1 MAETALKTKLK
12 AVGKPDTYIIGIY
25 ITLLLVSIV
34 ESYSASSREIVGSAL
49 GPMFKQLAFLALGVV
64 IMVICAR
71 MNYTRYLRGGIL
83 FSVMTFALMVYAA
96 VFGKTINGAN
106 RAVHVLGMTLQPA
119 EFAKLSIVFVLSL
132 VMASNI
138 DRKLGRIK
146 NAGLVISLIIV
157 AAFSVLL
164 VKQGMTNTLLFI
176 CISASLLI
184 IGKINY
190 KPFCLALM
198 GFALIIV
205 SVYAIQSKIEA
216 SSLDDLDKTE
226 QVVDDSKGQ
235 LRDKTWKAR
244 IDRYLQRWKTPMY
257 LEPITG
263 ENDQE
268 MYAYMAQANGGITGV
283 MPGNSR
289 ECSRLPLAF
298 SDYVF
303 SIVVED
309 LGFLGGVFLIG
320 LFFTLLIRAGGIARR
335 CSRAFPAFLVM
346 GAAVMVVLQA
356 FFHIAINT
364 GVFPVSGQ
372 QLPLISKGG
381 TSVIVTSIAFGV
393 MLSVS
398 RTATQSD
405 KAKDARREDEALPE
419 RMRVA
424 NPTKDK

>member
-1 MAETALKTKLK
+1 
-12 AVGKPDTYIIGIY
+12 
-25 ITLLLVSIV
+25 
-34 ESYSASSREIVGSAL
+34 
-49 GPMFKQLAFLALGVV
+49 MFKQLMFLALGVG
-64 IMVICAR
+64 IMIFCAR
-71 MNYTRYLRGGIL
+71 LNYVRYLKGGIL
-83 FSVMTFALMVYAA
+83 FSVVTIGLMLYANF
-96 VFGKTINGAN
+96 FGKTINGAQ
-106 RAVHVLGMTLQPA
+106 RAVHLLGFTLQPA
-119 EFAKLSIVFVLSL
+119 EFAKLAIVFLLSF

-146 NAGLVISLIIV
+146 DAGMWWSLAIV
-157 AAFSVLL
+157 GVFSVLL
-164 VKQGMTNTLLFI
+164 VMQGMTNTLLFI
-176 CISASLLI
+176 CVSASLLV

-190 KPFCLALM
+190 KRFWIAMM
-198 GFALIIV
+198 GFALIGV
-205 SVYAIQSKIEA
+205 SVYAIQQKIES

-226 QVVDDSKGQ
+226 QVDAADKGQ
-235 LRDKTWKAR
+235 LRDKTWQAR
-244 IDRYLQRWKTPMY
+244 IDRYIQRWKTPMY
-257 LEPITG
+257 LEPITST
-263 ENDQE
+263 NDQE
-268 MYAYMAQANGGITGV
+268 MYSYMAQANGGITGV

-303 SIVVED
+303 SIIVED
-309 LGFLGGVFLIG
+309 LGFFGGVVLIAVY
-320 LFFTLLIRAGGIARR
+320 FALLTHAGGIARR

-346 GAAVMVVLQA
+346 GSAVMIVLQA

-372 QLPLISKGG
+372 PLPLISKGG

>member
-1 MAETALKTKLK
+1 MAETAIKAKTKT
-12 AVGKPDTYIIGIY
+12 VGKSNTYIIGIY

-49 GPMFKQLAFLALGVV
+49 GPMFKQLMFLALGVG
-64 IMVICAR
+64 IMIFCAR
-71 MNYTRYLRGGIL
+71 LNYVRYLKGGIL
-83 FSVMTFALMVYAA
+83 FSIVTIGLMLYANF
-96 VFGKTINGAN
+96 FGKTINGAQ
-106 RAVHVLGMTLQPA
+106 RAVHLLGFTLQPA
-119 EFAKLSIVFVLSL
+119 EFAKLAIVFLLSF

-146 NAGLVISLIIV
+146 DAGMWWSLAIV
-157 AAFSVLL
+157 GGFSILL
-164 VKQGMTNTLLFI
+164 VMQGMTNTLLFI
-176 CISASLLI
+176 CVSASLLV

-190 KPFCLALM
+190 KRFWIAMM
-198 GFALIIV
+198 GFALIGV
-205 SVYAIQSKIEA
+205 SVYAIQQKIES

-226 QVVDDSKGQ
+226 QVADAEKGQ
-235 LRDKTWKAR
+235 LRDKTWQAR
-244 IDRYLQRWKTPMY
+244 IDRYIQRWKTPMY
-257 LEPITG
+257 LEPITST
-263 ENDQE
+263 NDQE
-268 MYAYMAQANGGITGV
+268 MYSYMAQANGGITGV

-303 SIVVED
+303 SIIVED
-309 LGFLGGVFLIG
+309 LGFVGGVILIAVY
-320 LFFTLLIRAGGIARR
+320 FALLTHAGGIARR

-346 GAAVMVVLQA
+346 GSAVMIVLQA

-372 QLPLISKGG
+372 PLPLISKGG

>member
-1 MAETALKTKLK
+1 MAETAIKAKTK
-12 AVGKPDTYIIGIY
+12 AVGKSNTYIIGIY
-25 ITLLLVSIV
+25 ITLLLVSVV

-49 GPMFKQLAFLALGVV
+49 SPMFKQLMFLALGVG
-64 IMVICAR
+64 IMIFCAR
-71 MNYTRYLRGGIL
+71 LNYVRYLKGGIL
-83 FSVMTFALMVYAA
+83 FSVVTIGLMLYANF
-96 VFGKTINGAN
+96 FGKTINGAQ
-106 RAVHVLGMTLQPA
+106 RAVHLLGFTLQPA
-119 EFAKLSIVFVLSL
+119 EFAKLAIVFLLSF

-146 NAGLVISLIIV
+146 DAGMWWSLAIV
-157 AAFSVLL
+157 GVFSVLL
-164 VKQGMTNTLLFI
+164 VMQGMTNTLLFI
-176 CISASLLI
+176 CVSASLLV

-190 KPFCLALM
+190 KRFWIAMM
-198 GFALIIV
+198 GFALIGV
-205 SVYAIQSKIEA
+205 SVYAIQQKIES

-226 QVVDDSKGQ
+226 QVDAADKGQ
-235 LRDKTWKAR
+235 LRDKTWQAR
-244 IDRYLQRWKTPMY
+244 IDRYIQRWKTPMY
-257 LEPITG
+257 LEPITST
-263 ENDQE
+263 NDQE
-268 MYAYMAQANGGITGV
+268 MYSYMAQANGGITGV

-303 SIVVED
+303 SIIVED
-309 LGFLGGVFLIG
+309 LGFFGGVVLIAVY
-320 LFFTLLIRAGGIARR
+320 FALLTHAGGIARR

-346 GAAVMVVLQA
+346 GSAVMIVLQA

-372 QLPLISKGG
+372 PLPLISKGG